1 MAENNSP
8 SKDGKT
14 PHKKW
19 RKRLLIAL
27 FVLLNVVVI
36 ALAGFSEFGNAENAA
51 QLADVKI
58 NTWLLLPA
66 IGFFVVAVVLDI
78 YKYVLMMRKL
88 DTSGGAGHR
97 RKKRDFWKV
106 ARRTVLLGRYYDN
119 ITPAAVGGQ
128 PFQMV
133 YMRKNSGLSKGAS
146 TSIPVCG
153 MISIQI
159 AFIMIALCCFL
170 FGGVAGDNPALIV
183 TAWLGLLVFAFWPVM
198 VAGSFLFPKA
208 ITGLVKWFVKI
219 LDKLRIIKDREAVFE
234 KVEYE
239 IAEYAKSIR
248 LILKS
253 RGLFAEVII
262 ISLVY
267 NFLIAS
273 IPYFVL
279 TAFGG
284 DVGFWSCFGTTI
296 AVMSAV
302 YFVPTPGNSGAA
314 EGTFFLVFS
323 ALSTGYVFWAML
335 VWRLFSFYIYIIMGL
350 IIYAVMQY
358 EKKHGKID

>member
-1 MAENNSP
+1 MVENNSP
-8 SKDGKT
+8 SKDDKT

-153 MISIQI
+153 MISGKWIKRCKDKTSMYKKLI
-159 AFIMIALCCFL
+159 PITIPVMIITEGRAILLKNSLLDSFTEYFYMTLIDVIFL
-170 FGGVAGDNPALIV
+170 
-183 TAWLGLLVFAFWPVM
+183 LGLFIFWSGVL
-198 VAGSFLFPKA
+198 FLLHEKFPK
-208 ITGLVKWFVKI
+208 I
-219 LDKLRIIKDREAVFE
+219 RIILLQRMSKG
-234 KVEYE
+234 
-239 IAEYAKSIR
+239 INSIFC
-248 LILKS
+248 IHW
-253 RGLFAEVII
+253 VII
-262 ISLVY
+262 APPTKPCRQYLLKIK
-267 NFLIAS
+267 FLCV
-273 IPYFVL
+273 FLL
-279 TAFGG
+279 T
-284 DVGFWSCFGTTI
+284 I
-296 AVMSAV
+296 
-302 YFVPTPGNSGAA
+302 
-314 EGTFFLVFS
+314 
-323 ALSTGYVFWAML
+323 
-335 VWRLFSFYIYIIMGL
+335 
-350 IIYAVMQY
+350 Q
-358 EKKHGKID
+358 

>member
-8 SKDGKT
+8 SKADKASR
-14 PHKKW
+14 KKW

-36 ALAGFSEFGNAENAA
+36 ALAGFSEFGNAENAT

-66 IGFFVVAVVLDI
+66 IGFFVTAVILDI

-88 DTSGGAGHR
+88 DTKHCE
-97 RKKRDFWKV
+97 KTHNFWRV

-159 AFIMIALCCFL
+159 AFIILALCCFL

-183 TAWLGLLVFAFWPVM
+183 TAWIGLLVFAFWPVM
-198 VAGSFLFPKA
+198 VVGSFLFPKVV
-208 ITGLVKWFVKI
+208 TGFVKWFVKI
-219 LDKLRIIKDREAVFE
+219 LDKLRIIKDREVAIE
-234 KVEYE
+234 KVEDE
-239 IAEYAKSIR
+239 ITEYTKSIKR
-248 LILKS
+248 ILKS
-253 RGLFAEVII
+253 RGLFARVIV

-267 NFLIAS
+267 NILIAS

-358 EKKHGKID
+358 EKKVKATN